1 MTRRPRR
8 PIGPDHVALVLAV
21 GLALVAAL
29 ILTATIVQILHG
41 SPEVALTGNASQVL
55 VSATA
60 GLVGVLGGYMGYR
73 LGAGDLERLER
84 STRPPPASARA
95 PFDWASDDPTPPYG
109 STSGAP

>member
-1 MTRRPRR
+1 MNRR
-8 PIGPDHVALVLAV
+8 PIGPDHVALVLAI

-41 SPEVALTGNASQVL
+41 SPEVALSGNASQVL

-73 LGAGDLERLER
+73 LGRGDLERFER
-84 STRPPPASARA
+84 STRPPPPRA
-95 PFDWASDDPTPPYG
+95 PFDWASEDPTPPYG
-109 STSGAP
+109 SSPNRPPEGP